1 MGAPSKTI
9 NKHACDN
16 GIKQYRINV
25 GRMSSNP
32 EFCVDFDFAIYLVQ
46 HLTWE
51 AVFERQ
57 SYTIVLP

>member
-9 NKHACDN
+9 NKHACDS
-16 GIKQYRINV
+16 GIKEYKINV
-25 GRMSSNP
+25 GRTFSNP
-32 EFCVDFDFAIYLVQ
+32 EFCVDFDFAI
-46 HLTWE
+46 HLMRHSTWE